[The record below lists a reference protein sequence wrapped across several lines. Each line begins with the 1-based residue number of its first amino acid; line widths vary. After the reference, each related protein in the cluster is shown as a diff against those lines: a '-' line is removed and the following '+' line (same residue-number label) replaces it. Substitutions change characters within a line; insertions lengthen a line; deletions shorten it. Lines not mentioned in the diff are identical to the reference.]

1 MIIAM
6 IISMM
11 MMMITIIMMMTEQCV
26 NIWASTFDELVGS
39 EGEQI

>member
-11 MMMITIIMMMTEQCV
+11 MMMITIIMMTEQCV
-26 NIWASTFDELVGS
+26 NIWALTFDELAGS